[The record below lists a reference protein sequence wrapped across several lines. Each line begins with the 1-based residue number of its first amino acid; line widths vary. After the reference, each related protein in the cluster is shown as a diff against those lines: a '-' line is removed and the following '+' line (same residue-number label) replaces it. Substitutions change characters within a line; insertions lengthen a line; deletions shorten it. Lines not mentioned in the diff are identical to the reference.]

1 MTTHQPPAASPGTLR
16 ELLAAARC
24 VLFDFDGPLTSVF
37 GGHEATVVAAALT
50 ARIASWP
57 RSPRVEDARD
67 PVRTLSDVARAFGD
81 STDDHR
87 VAELDKVLTGQEV
100 HAVGTARPNAYADK
114 LVRRLVARGVR
125 VAVTTNNSAAAVARY
140 LDLRDLTACFD
151 RHVYGRPA
159 DPRLMKPHPHC
170 VTEAVLG
177 LGVRPAECLMIGDSP
192 YDFQAA
198 SAAGVAFLG
207 FAANAR
213 KRGQLAAAGV
223 EHFVDSLAP
232 VYDAAADA

>member
-1 MTTHQPPAASPGTLR
+1 VTSPQPPAASSDTLR

-57 RSPRVEDARD
+57 RPPRVRDPAD
-67 PVRTLSDVARAFGD
+67 PVRILADVARALGD
-81 STDDHR
+81 SPDDHR
-87 VAELDKVLTGQEV
+87 VVELDKLLTDHEV
-100 HAVGTARPNAYADK
+100 HAVGTARPAGHADK

-125 VAVTTNNSAAAVARY
+125 VAVTTNNSAAAAARY
-140 LDLRDLTACFD
+140 LDLRGLTGCFAG
-151 RHVYGRPA
+151 HVYGRPA

-170 VTEAVLG
+170 VAEAVRG
-177 LGVRPAECLMIGDSP
+177 LGARPAECLMIGDSP

-198 SAAGVAFLG
+198 
-207 FAANAR
+207 
-213 KRGQLAAAGV
+213 AAAGV
-223 EHFVDSLAP
+223 PFLGYAPQRAARRRLAQADVVHLVGSLAP
-232 VYDAAADA
+232 VFDAAAHA